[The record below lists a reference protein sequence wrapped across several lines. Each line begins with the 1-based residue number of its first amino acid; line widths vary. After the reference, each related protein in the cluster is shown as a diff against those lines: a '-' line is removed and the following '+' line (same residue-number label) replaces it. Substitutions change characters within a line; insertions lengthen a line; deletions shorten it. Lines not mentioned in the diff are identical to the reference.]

1 MANLSPQTVYIGLIV
16 LSAIL
21 VVVIMVTYL
30 GWGSSDAPGASDAE
44 GSEYHVIDD
53 SYVDEITLGGGSATR
68 KSGRSGMRG
77 MRGGEGTD
85 SSSTSTA
92 AAIGSILQSVILVL
106 ATVFMLLYVTQY
118 ILYNYFGIDISS
130 TITNLFT
137 PNKGSE
143 IDISISQVNDM
154 TPSVPVPAPVEED
167 EVFNIPD
174 NTYTYDD
181 AKLLCKAYDST
192 LATYSQV
199 ESTYNDGGE
208 WCNYGWSAD
217 QLALF
222 PTQTSTYDGLQ
233 KLPNH
238 KHDCGRPGINGG
250 YIANPNVR
258 FGVNCYGK
266 KPKMTLAEENALA
279 TATPYPETIQEQ
291 EMETKVNK
299 WKDNISSIMVSP
311 FNYDKWSEY

>member
-1 MANLSPQTVYIGLIV
+1 MANLSPKTVYIGLIV
-16 LSAIL
+16 LSVIL
-21 VVVIMVTYL
+21 VVVIMATYL
-30 GWGSSDAPGASDAE
+30 GWGSS
-44 GSEYHVIDD
+44 GSEYHVDDD
-53 SYVDEITLGGGSATR
+53 SYEITLGGGSATR
-68 KSGRSGMRG
+68 RSGRSGMRG
-77 MRGGEGTD
+77 GEGAD

-106 ATVFMLLYVTQY
+106 VTVSILLYVTHY

-154 TPSVPVPAPVEED
+154 DTSVPAPVEED